1 MRDRFNQVAARATDT
16 FKAFTP
22 GQKVVTALAL
32 VALIAGG
39 FLFSGWAGKP
49 SYAPLFTNLSAGDA
63 SAIVENLNAGGTP
76 YELADGGATILVP
89 KDQVYDLRLQMSGEG
104 LPAEDDT
111 GYALLDKQGITT
123 SEFMQH
129 VGYQR
134 ALEGE
139 LSRTITSIEG
149 IRTATVHLAIPRESV
164 FADEE
169 QQPTAAVMVATGS
182 GATLGYG
189 QVQSIVHLV
198 ASSVEGLAPEKV
210 TVTDS
215 TGTVLA
221 ADGDSQTLGAA
232 GDQRS
237 AQTVQFEQR
246 MSGAVQRMLDQV
258 VGAGRAVVKVTADL
272 DFDQTET
279 KTEQYTA
286 DPDLPPLAETTNTE
300 TYTGGAGGPAGGVL
314 GPDNIQ
320 VPGGDGGGEYE
331 RTSETRNNALGV
343 VTETRKSAPGQVR
356 GLSVAV
362 LLDSTV
368 AVGVDQA
375 ELTELVSSA
384 VGLDAERGDAITV
397 SAMPFDQSAAQAA
410 EQEAAAIQAAEG
422 REELIGLAKDGAI
435 VLAVVLLLLLTALSR
450 RRRNKRRME
459 LTKEELEQL
468 ELMQAELEQAR
479 NRMALEAAGGE
490 PVAAPITAQPP
501 AIDPERE
508 LREQRHQEIT
518 GLVERQPEEV
528 AQLLRSWLADRRV
541 ASR

>member
-1 MRDRFNQVAARATDT
+1 MRDRFSMVAGRTADT
-16 FKAFTP
+16 FKAFTT
-22 GQKVVTALAL
+22 GQKLVTLLAVAAL
-32 VALIAGG
+32 VVGG
-39 FLFSGWAGKP
+39 VMFSSWAGKA
-49 SYAPLFTNLSAGDA
+49 SYAPLFSNLSGGDA
-63 SAIVENLNAGGTP
+63 SAIVEQLNAGGTP

-89 KDQVYDLRLQMSGEG
+89 QDQVYDLRLQMSGEG

-139 LSRTITSIEG
+139 LARTITSIEG
-149 IRTATVHLAIPRESV
+149 IRSATVHLAIPEKTV

-169 QQPTAAVMVATGS
+169 QRPTAAIMVVTG
-182 GATLGYG
+182 GGTVLGYG

-221 ADGDSQTLGAA
+221 ADGDSQTLGAV
-232 GDQRS
+232 GDQRT
-237 AQTVQFEQR
+237 AQSMQYEER
-246 MSGAVQRMLDQV
+246 LSSAVQRMLDQV
-258 VGAGRAVVKVTADL
+258 VGAGRSVVKVTADL
-272 DFDQTET
+272 DYDQTDT
-279 KTEQYTA
+279 RTEQYTA
-286 DPDLPPLAETTNTE
+286 APDLPPLAETTNTE
-300 TYTGGAGGPAGGVL
+300 TYTGTGGAATGGVL

-320 VPGGDGGGEYE
+320 VPAGAGGGEYE

-343 VTETRKSAPGQVR
+343 VTETRRLAPGQVR

-368 AVGVDQA
+368 AIGVDQA
-375 ELTELVSSA
+375 ELQRLVSSA
-384 VGLDAERGDAITV
+384 VGLDVERGDDITV
-397 SAMPFDQSAAQAA
+397 SAMPFDQSAAQRT
-410 EQEAAAIQAAEG
+410 EQEAAVTQAVEQ
-422 REELIGLAKDGAI
+422 REQLIGMAKDAGI
-435 VLAVVLLLLLTALSR
+435 VLAVVVLLLLTALSR
-450 RRRNKRRME
+450 RRRGKRRLE
-459 LTKEELEQL
+459 LTKAELEQL
-468 ELMQAELEQAR
+468 DLMQAELEQAR
-479 NRMALEAAGGE
+479 SRMALEPVGAG
-490 PVAAPITAQPP
+490 PAHAITAQLP
-501 AIDPERE
+501 ADPDRE
-508 LREQRHQEIT
+508 MREARQQEIT

>member
-1 MRDRFNQVAARATDT
+1 MRDRFNQVAGRATDT

-22 GQKVVTALAL
+22 GQKMVTLLAVAAL
-32 VALIAGG
+32 VVGG
-39 FLFSGWAGKP
+39 FMFSSWAGKA
-49 SYAPLFTNLSAGDA
+49 SYAPLFSNLSAGDA
-63 SAIVENLNAGGTP
+63 SAIVEQLNAGGTP
-76 YELADGGATILVP
+76 YELADGGRTVLVP
-89 KDQVYDLRLQMSGEG
+89 QEQVYDLRLQMSGEG

-139 LSRTITSIEG
+139 LARTITSIEG
-149 IRTATVHLAIPRESV
+149 IRSATVHLAIPQKTV
-164 FADEE
+164 FADDE
-169 QQPTAAVMVATGS
+169 QQPTAAIMVVTGT
-182 GATLGYG
+182 GTNLGYG

-215 TGTVLA
+215 TGAVLA

-232 GDQRS
+232 GDQRT
-237 AQTVQFEQR
+237 AQTMQYEER
-246 MSGAVQRMLDQV
+246 LSSAVQRMLDQV
-258 VGAGRAVVKVTADL
+258 VGAGRSVVKVTADL
-272 DFDQTET
+272 DYDQTET
-279 KTEQYTA
+279 RTEQYTA

-300 TYTGGAGGPAGGVL
+300 TYTGTGGAPAGGVL

-320 VPGGDGGGEYE
+320 VPAGAGGGEYE

-343 VTETRKSAPGQVR
+343 VTETRRLAPGQVR

-362 LLDSTV
+362 LLDSTM
-368 AVGVDQA
+368 AAGVDQA
-375 ELTELVSSA
+375 ELQQLVSSA
-384 VGLDAERGDAITV
+384 VGLDADRGDGITL
-397 SAMPFDQSAAQAA
+397 SAMPFDQSAAERTQ
-410 EQEAAAIQAAEG
+410 QEAAAILATEQ
-422 REELIGLAKDGAI
+422 REQLIGMAKDAGI

-450 RRRNKRRME
+450 RRRNKRRLE
-459 LTKEELEQL
+459 LTKAEMAQL

-479 NRMALEAAGGE
+479 SRMAVEAAGAE
-490 PVAAPITAQPP
+490 PAHAITAQLP
-501 AIDPERE
+501 ADPD
-508 LREQRHQEIT
+508 REQRESRQQEIT